1 VGKSGFYQQNGDDI
15 VFRGFNKISIDNK
28 GRLAVPSRYREL
40 ISVQAENSLVITLN
54 PLDRSLWLYPLPE
67 WDVIEDKLAA
77 LSDFD
82 KQSRRTKQMM
92 RGYATDCQLDSQGRI
107 LIPKELR
114 SYSDLT
120 KQAVILGQGN
130 KFEIWN
136 EKAWEVQRDEWLET
150 VGDDLV
156 STPESLQSL
165 SL

>member
-1 VGKSGFYQQNGDDI
+1 MGKSGFYQQNGDDI
-15 VFRGFNKISIDNK
+15 VFRGFNKISIDSK
-28 GRLAVPSRYREL
+28 GRLAVPSRYRDL
-40 ISVQAENSLVITLN
+40 IAVQAENNLVITLN

-67 WDVIEDKLAA
+67 WDVIEDKLAT

-92 RGYATDCQLDSQGRI
+92 RGYASDCQLDSQGRI
-107 LIPKELR
+107 LLPKELR
-114 SYSDLT
+114 SYAELT

-136 EKAWEVQRDEWLET
+136 EKAWDAQRDEWLES
-150 VGDDLV
+150 VGDDSV
-156 STPESLQSL
+156 PTPESLQSL

>member
-1 VGKSGFYQQNGDDI
+1 VGKSGFYQHNGDDI

-67 WDVIEDKLAA
+67 WDVIEDKLAD

-114 SYSDLT
+114 SYADLT
-120 KQAVILGQGN
+120 KQAVIFGQGN

-136 EKAWEVQRDEWLET
+136 EKAWEAQRGEWLET
-150 VGDDLV
+150 VGDDSV
-156 STPESLQSL
+156 PTPESLQSL

>member
-15 VFRGFNKISIDNK
+15 VFRGFNKISIDSK
-28 GRLAVPSRYREL
+28 GRLAVPSRYRDL
-40 ISVQAENSLVITLN
+40 IAVQAEKNLVITLN

-67 WDVIEDKLAA
+67 WEVIEDKLAT

-92 RGYATDCQLDSQGRI
+92 RGYASDCQLDSQGRI
-107 LIPKELR
+107 LLPKELR
-114 SYSDLT
+114 SYAEIT

-136 EKAWEVQRDEWLET
+136 EKAWDAQRDEWLES
-150 VGDDLV
+150 VGDDSV
-156 STPESLQSL
+156 PTPESLQSL

>member
-1 VGKSGFYQQNGDDI
+1 

-67 WDVIEDKLAA
+67 WNVIEDKLAS

-114 SYSDLT
+114 DYSELS
-120 KQAVILGQGN
+120 KKVVILGQGN

-150 VGDDLV
+150 VGDDAV
-156 STPESLQSL
+156 PTPESLQSL